1 MKKIFAWI
9 HRLFGG
15 IKTIAEKYIRPSI
28 QVVEALKKA
37 VDSPLLPIITQLIP
51 GNIDDVI
58 LYRLKKA
65 LPTVLLRLR
74 IADECAKQS
83 DPMEVVLCA
92 IKNLKGYEPDAKAA
106 TYHSIAALLS
116 VYLSDGKLSW
126 SEAVHLTEYIYQGN
140 NVSD

>member
-9 HRLFGG
+9 KKLFASV
-15 IKTIAEKYIRPSI
+15 KTIAAKYITPSI
-28 QVVEALKKA
+28 QIVEALKKA
-37 VDSPLLPIITQLIP
+37 VDSPLAPIITNLIP
-51 GNIDDVI
+51 GNIDDVV

-74 IADECAKQS
+74 IADECLKQT

-92 IKNLKGYEPDAKAA
+92 IKHLKDYEPDARAA
-106 TYHSIAALLS
+106 TYHSIATLLS
-116 VYLSDGKLSW
+116 VYLSDGKLTW
-126 SEAVHLTEYIYQGN
+126 SEAVHLTEYIYKGN